1 MSQEPQ
7 AGEGRARV
15 SDPCLGQALCGCFT
29 ALLCRSPTFV
39 ACFAPSQPPKGTEHL
54 ATMVHDPRPQTY
66 TEGLVAGVRA
76 LAVKRECQGPRNHPA
91 GSPGD
96 AHPAF

>member
-39 ACFAPSQPPKGTEHL
+39 ACFAPRQPPKGTEHL
-54 ATMVHDPRPQTY
+54 ATMVHDPGPQTY

-76 LAVKRECQGPRNHPA
+76 LTVKRECQGPRNHPA

-96 AHPAF
+96 PHPAF